1 MTTPLITRYRGDTTP
16 DKWIIEDENGNLRD
30 LTGCSAVLTVNR
42 LKNPPSSA
50 TQVFQ
55 IVATVTAPTT
65 GVVQFYPTSIEA
77 DQAPGKYY
85 YDVQLTDADG
95 LVSTIEKGVYRF
107 LQDISK

>member
-1 MTTPLITRYRGDTTP
+1 MATPIITRYRGDTAP
-16 DKWIIEDENGNLRD
+16 DKWIIEDEDGNPRD

-42 LKNPPSSA
+42 LKNPTSTA

-55 IVATVTAPTT
+55 IAATVTAPLT
-65 GVVQFYPTSIEA
+65 GAALFFPTSLEA
-77 DQAPGKYY
+77 DQAPGKYF